1 LTSAGERDALLL
13 TAGELAGLALAE
25 VAELHQLERL
35 AGSRADLV
43 PADLAPLEPER
54 HVLLDA
60 EMREERVRLEDGVD
74 VPLVGRALRDV
85 VAAEE
90 DAPVG
95 GLLEAADHAQRGG
108 LSTARGPEQG
118 VERAARHLEIE
129 RVDRR
134 HVAEA
139 LRDPL
144 EADVGLSRVH

>member
-1 LTSAGERDALLL
+1 MGE
-13 TAGELAGLALAE
+13 
-25 VAELHQLERL
+25 Q
-35 AGSRADLV
+35 
-43 PADLAPLEPER
+43 
-54 HVLLDA
+54 
-60 EMREERVRLEDGVD
+60 RVGLEDRVD

-90 DAPVG
+90 DAAVG

-144 EADVGLSRVH
+144 EADVGLTIH